1 MRVIG
6 TAGHVDHGK
15 SALVQALTGTH
26 PDRLKEERERE
37 MTIDLG
43 FAWFNL
49 PNGEPVGVID
59 VPGHRDFIENMLA
72 GVGGIDAALF
82 VVAADEGVMPQTRE
96 HLAILDLLQIKDGV
110 VALTKADLAESEEW
124 LDLIS
129 EEIKQLIKGTA
140 LDGAPV
146 IPVSARSGRG
156 LDDLRSAL
164 SRCLA
169 AAPARPDLARPRLP
183 IDRVF
188 TIAGF
193 GTVVTGTLIDGSLSV
208 GDEVVILPSNNPAR
222 IRGLQT
228 HKTKLERAA
237 PGSRVAVNL
246 TGLQVADI
254 QRGEVL
260 CFSDTLRATDLLDV
274 QFRHLAPPG
283 AGQADADAPLK
294 HNAEVK
300 LFVGASETV
309 AHARVLS
316 GESLPPGETG
326 WLQLML
332 TAPVAVA
339 KGDRFILRR
348 PSPGAT
354 IGGGLVVEPHPARK
368 HKRNDPAVLDRLQTL
383 LRGTPGEI
391 LLQAMDALGPGPLST
406 AIAKAGLDAAAEALA
421 ELVAADNLVV
431 LDGALPS
438 PSALVLSRAAMA
450 RLTRDTTDL
459 LAAHHIVHPLKPGLS
474 REELKSRL
482 KLPPKVFNAFVA
494 RAVAAG
500 NIAESGAFV
509 KLTTHEVKLTPAQQA
524 SADSLFATFRRDPH
538 NTPSA
543 KDSAAITGEDVL
555 AVLIDRGDLIQVSP
569 DVLFLRET
577 YDSLV
582 AAVKKHLAANHSLTV
597 AQFRDLFNTSR
608 KYALAFLEHLD
619 AAGVTIRKG
628 DERVQKQ
635 IPNSKNPTPNKV

>member
-140 LDGAPV
+140 LDGAAV
-146 IPVSARSGRG
+146 VPVSARSGRG

-208 GDEVVILPSNNPAR
+208 GDEVVVLPSNKPAR

-228 HKTKLERAA
+228 HKTKLEHAA

-260 CFSDTLRATDLLDV
+260 CFPNALRPTDLLDV
-274 QFRHLAPPG
+274 QFRHL
-283 AGQADADAPLK
+283 ADADAPLK

-332 TAPVAVA
+332 AAGASVAIA

-368 HKRNDPAVLDRLQTL
+368 HKRNDPAVLNRLQTL

-391 LLQAMDALGPGPLST
+391 LLQAIDALGPGPLSA
-406 AIAKAGLDAAAEALA
+406 AIAKAGLDASATAEALA
-421 ELVAADNLVV
+421 ELAAADNLVV

-438 PSALVLSRAAMA
+438 PNALVLSRAAVA
-450 RLTRDTTDL
+450 RLIRDTTDL
-459 LAAHHIVHPLKPGLS
+459 LAAHHVAHPLKPGLP

-482 KLPPKVFNAFVA
+482 KLPAKVFNAFVA
-494 RAVAAG
+494 RVVAAG

-509 KLTTHEVKLTPAQQA
+509 KLTTHQVKLTPAQQA
-524 SADSLFATFRRDPH
+524 AADSLFATFRRDPH

-555 AVLIDRGDLIQVSP
+555 AVLIDRGNLVQVSP

-582 AAVKKHLAANHSLTV
+582 TAVKKHLAANRSLTV

-619 AAGVTIRKG
+619 AVGVTIRKG
-628 DERVQKQ
+628 DERVLK
-635 IPNSKNPTPNKV
+635 

>member
-96 HLAILDLLQIKDGV
+96 HLAILDLLQINNGV
-110 VALTKADLAESEEW
+110 VALTKADLAESDEW

-129 EEIKQLIKGTA
+129 EEVRGLIKGTA
-140 LDGAPV
+140 LDGAAV

-156 LDDLRSAL
+156 LDDLRAAL
-164 SRCLA
+164 VKCLA
-169 AAPARPDLARPRLP
+169 AVPARPDLARPRLP

-193 GTVVTGTLIDGSLSV
+193 GTVVTGTLMDGSLSV
-208 GDEVVILPSNNPAR
+208 GDEVLVLPSNRPAR
-222 IRGLQT
+222 VRGLQT
-228 HKTKLERAA
+228 HKTKLDRAV

-246 TGLQVADI
+246 TGVQVADI
-254 QRGEVL
+254 QRGEVV
-260 CFSDTLRATDLLDV
+260 CHPDTLRLTDLLDV
-274 QFRHLAPPG
+274 QFRHLAE
-283 AGQADADAPLK
+283 AEASLK

-309 AHARVLS
+309 ARARVLS
-316 GESLPPGETG
+316 GEALPPGETG
-326 WLQLML
+326 WLQIVLS
-332 TAPVAVA
+332 APVVVT

-354 IGGGLVVEPHPARK
+354 IGGGVIVEPHPARK
-368 HKRNDPAVLDRLQTL
+368 HKRQDATVLNRLQTL

-391 LLQAMDALGPGPLST
+391 LLQAVDALGPGPFSA
-406 AIAKAGLDAAAEALA
+406 AIAKAGLDASATAEALG
-421 ELVAADNLVV
+421 ELAMTGDL
-431 LDGALPS
+431 LTLEGTLPAS
-438 PSALVLSRAAMA
+438 NALVLSRATLA
-450 RLTRDTTDL
+450 RLTREATDL
-459 LAAHHIVHPLKPGLS
+459 LTAYHASHPLKIGLS

-482 KLPPKVFNAFVA
+482 KLAPKVFNAFIA
-494 RAVAAG
+494 RAVAEG
-500 NIAESGAFV
+500 RVAEAGAFV
-509 KLTTHEVKLTPAQQA
+509 RLATHEIKLTPAQQA
-524 SADSLFATFRRDPH
+524 SADSLLAAFRRDPY
-538 NTPSA
+538 NTPSV
-543 KDSAAITGEDVL
+543 KDSAAMVGDDVL
-555 AVLIDRGDLIQVSP
+555 AVLIERGDLAQVSP
-569 DVLFLRET
+569 EVLFLRST
-577 YDSLV
+577 YDALV
-582 AAVKKHLAANHSLTV
+582 AAVRRHLAANPSLTV
-597 AQFRDLFNTSR
+597 AQFRDMFSTSR

-619 AAGVTIRKG
+619 AVGITVRRG
-628 DERVQKQ
+628 DERVLK
-635 IPNSKNPTPNKV
+635 

>member
-49 PNGEPVGVID
+49 PGGEPVGVID

-96 HLAILDLLQIKDGV
+96 HLAILDLLQIHNGV
-110 VALTKADLAESEEW
+110 VALTKADLAESDEW

-146 IPVSARSGRG
+146 VPVSARSGRG

-169 AAPARPDLARPRLP
+169 ATPARPDLARPRLP

-193 GTVVTGTLIDGSLSV
+193 GTVVTGTLMDGSLSV
-208 GDEVVILPSNNPAR
+208 GDEVIVLPSNHSAR

-246 TGLQVADI
+246 TGLQVADV

-260 CFSDTLRATDLLDV
+260 CAASASPNTLRPTDLLDV
-274 QFRHLAPPG
+274 QFRYL
-283 AGQADADAPLK
+283 ADADAPLK

-316 GESLPPGETG
+316 GETLPPGETG

-332 TAPVAVA
+332 TAPVVVA

-368 HKRNDPAVLDRLQTL
+368 HKRNDPAVLNRLQTL

-391 LLQAMDALGPGPLST
+391 LLQAMDALGPGPLSA
-406 AIAKAGLDAAAEALA
+406 AIAKAGLDAGAVAEALA
-421 ELVAADNLVV
+421 ELAAADNLVV

-438 PSALVLSRAAMA
+438 SNALVLSRAAMS
-450 RLTRDTTDL
+450 RLTRETTDL
-459 LAAHHIVHPLKPGLS
+459 LAAHHTAHPLKPGLS

-482 KLPPKVFNAFVA
+482 KLQPKVFNAFTS
-494 RAVAAG
+494 RTVAAG
-500 NIAESGAFV
+500 DVAESGAFV
-509 KLTTHEVKLTPAQQA
+509 KLTTHQVKLTPVQQA
-524 SADSLFATFRRDPH
+524 GVDSLFAAFRRDPH
-538 NTPSA
+538 NTPSV
-543 KDSAAITGEDVL
+543 KESAAIAGEDVL
-555 AVLIDRGDLIQVSP
+555 AVLMDRGDLVQVSP
-569 DVLFLRET
+569 EVLFLRET

-582 AAVKKHLAANHSLTV
+582 AAVRKYLAANRSITV
-597 AQFRDLFNTSR
+597 AQFRDTFNTSR

-619 AAGVTIRKG
+619 AVGVTIRKG
-628 DERVQKQ
+628 DERVLK
-635 IPNSKNPTPNKV
+635 

>member
-15 SALVQALTGTH
+15 SALVQALTGIH

-49 PNGEPVGVID
+49 PGGEPVGVID

-96 HLAILDLLQIKDGV
+96 HLAILDLLQINSGV
-110 VALTKADLAESEEW
+110 VALTKADLADSEEW

-140 LDGAPV
+140 LDGAAV
-146 IPVSARSGRG
+146 VPVSARSGRG

-164 SRCLA
+164 SGCLA

-193 GTVVTGTLIDGSLSV
+193 GTVVTGTLLDGSLAV
-208 GDEVVILPSNNPAR
+208 GDEVIVLPSNHSAR

-246 TGLQVADI
+246 TGLQVADV

-260 CFSDTLRATDLLDV
+260 CFPDTLRPTDLLDV
-274 QFRHLAPPG
+274 QFRHL
-283 AGQADADAPLK
+283 ADADAPLK

-316 GESLPPGETG
+316 GEALPPGETG

-332 TAPVAVA
+332 TAPVVVA

-354 IGGGLVVEPHPARK
+354 IGGGVIVEPHPARK
-368 HKRNDPAVLDRLQTL
+368 HKRSDPAVLNRLQTL

-391 LLQAMDALGPGPLST
+391 LLQAMDALGPGPLSA
-406 AIAKAGLDAAAEALA
+406 AIAKAGLDASATADALA
-421 ELVAADNLVV
+421 ELAAADNLVV

-438 PSALVLSRAAMA
+438 SNALVLSRATVG
-450 RLTRDTTDL
+450 RLTRETTDL
-459 LAAHHIVHPLKPGLS
+459 LAAYHAAHPLKPGLS

-482 KLPPKVFNAFVA
+482 KLQSKVFNAFVA
-494 RAVAAG
+494 RVVAENRLAEAG
-500 NIAESGAFV
+500 TFV
-509 KLTTHEVKLTPAQQA
+509 KLTTHEVKFTPAQQA
-524 SADSLFATFRRDPH
+524 SADSLFAAFRRDPH
-538 NTPSA
+538 NTPSV
-543 KDSAAITGEDVL
+543 KDSAAIAGEDVL
-555 AVLIDRGDLIQVSP
+555 AVLMDRADLVQVSSE
-569 DVLFLRET
+569 VLFLGET

-582 AAVKKHLAANHSLTV
+582 AAVRKHLAANRSITV
-597 AQFRDLFNTSR
+597 AQFRDTFNTSR

-619 AAGVTIRKG
+619 TVGVTIRKG
-628 DERVQKQ
+628 DERVLK
-635 IPNSKNPTPNKV
+635 